1 MLFHQKSSLLVP
13 SLTSTLGA
21 DFNVQTTIMA
31 KCWELDFQTL
41 VGSNIIAA
49 AAFPRKYQMFSNGN
63 SANFSTV
70 RLRIIDIFSKA
81 DILNSKR
88 WKKLNFRLPLEK
100 MQAKA
105 VNPGQNSERLQNKD
119 FQKSR
124 MICHHLNYSI

>member
-1 MLFHQKSSLLVP
+1 MHNFKFNFVASNFVISPKSSLLVP

-70 RLRIIDIFSKA
+70 RLRIIDIFSEA
-81 DILNSKR
+81 DILNIKSR
-88 WKKLNFRLPLEK
+88 KKLNFLLPREK
-100 MQAKA
+100 MHGRE
-105 VNPGQNSERLQNKD
+105 VNRSKD
-119 FQKSR
+119 SPPKVF
-124 MICHHLNYSI
+124 

>member
-1 MLFHQKSSLLVP
+1 MLKQQ
-13 SLTSTLGA
+13 LGQ
-21 DFNVQTTIMA
+21 NVMNRP
-31 KCWELDFQTL
+31 KLD
-41 VGSNIIAA
+41 SNLGGIIAA
-49 AAFPRKYQMFSNGN
+49 GAFHEKYQMFSNGN
-63 SANFSTV
+63 STNFSTV

-105 VNPGQNSERLQNKD
+105 VNPGQYSERLQNED

>member
-1 MLFHQKSSLLVP
+1 MIFFLKQTWHSQTGGGGGGPPLGKNSHIFPFFYLGSVPYCGRAFHQ
-13 SLTSTLGA
+13 
-21 DFNVQTTIMA
+21 
-31 KCWELDFQTL
+31 
-41 VGSNIIAA
+41 
-49 AAFPRKYQMFSNGN
+49 KYQMFSNGN
-63 SANFSTV
+63 STNFSTV

-105 VNPGQNSERLQNKD
+105 VNPGQYSERLQNED